1 MPNCCSLHFALS
13 CVLQGIGSAYVIFGP
28 AHVYEEH
35 KHTMDVRNMRF
46 GETALEQ
53 LIQWIRQTNTPQT
66 LETITRRYVELL
78 KSNVRT
84 QEDE

>member
-1 MPNCCSLHFALS
+1 
-13 CVLQGIGSAYVIFGP
+13 
-28 AHVYEEH
+28 
-35 KHTMDVRNMRF
+35 MDVRNMRY

-84 QEDE
+84 QEDA